1 MSQMGFFKSKCFY
14 LGLVSK
20 DQILEYLFGD
30 CSKFF
35 MPLGIGFLHEVMQ
48 GAQYVCNAYDKPPQF
63 NEQLFSLLYSVFIEF
78 LSLGTA

>member
-1 MSQMGFFKSKCFY
+1 
-14 LGLVSK
+14 
-20 DQILEYLFGD
+20 
-30 CSKFF
+30 

-48 GAQYVCNAYDKPPQF
+48 GVQYVCNAYDKPPQF